1 MDTENVSIIL
11 TLIIKQYLKIAMV
24 IAAIIVVGQM
34 DTAVVTATDIMMD
47 AVVGSNN

>member
-11 TLIIKQYLKIAMV
+11 TLIIKQYLKIAMD

-47 AVVGSNN
+47 AVGSKN

>member
-11 TLIIKQYLKIAMV
+11 TLITKQFLKIAMD

-34 DTAVVTATDIMMD
+34 ATAVATAMDIMMD
-47 AVVGSNN
+47 AVVGSKN